1 MLAPSRYEDWKEVE
15 IKFDTHEALAGLK
28 PAMLPPAAAQSS
40 PSAATATASLS
51 ERFDAAER
59 LHAQSVAQTSTAA
72 RLVSVGCILITGAKV
87 YFLPT
92 FIALTAR
99 RRKRSA
105 IFIF

>member
-1 MLAPSRYEDWKEVE
+1 
-15 IKFDTHEALAGLK
+15 
-28 PAMLPPAAAQSS
+28 MLPPAAARSS

-105 IFIF
+105 IFIFNFLAGWTGVGWVIARLGLYEK

>member
-28 PAMLPPAAAQSS
+28 PTMLPPAAAQSS

-72 RLVSVGCILITGAKV
+72 RLVSVGCISD
-87 YFLPT
+87 YWC
-92 FIALTAR
+92 
-99 RRKRSA
+99 RSLFFA
-105 IFIF
+105 DLHCTNGTPP